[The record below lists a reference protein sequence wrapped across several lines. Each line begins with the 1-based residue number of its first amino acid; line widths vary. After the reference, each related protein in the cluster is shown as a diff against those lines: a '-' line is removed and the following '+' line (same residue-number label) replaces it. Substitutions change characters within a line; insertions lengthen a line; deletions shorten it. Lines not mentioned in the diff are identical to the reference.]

1 MFNRIAVASLFAV
14 VTMGAAR
21 AEGAR
26 HSILS
31 AVPDVSGDTAQGCL
45 VLAKPVAA
53 EADRPVS
60 DYVAVK
66 PAVRASIEARGDKV
80 CVSGL
85 AYGAHYSLTLRAGL
99 AFADG
104 GRQEADE
111 TAALDVPDR
120 DPMVAVGGRGWSLPR
135 EGSTGVTVQTINV
148 ARVRVRV
155 LRVSERRLTA
165 GMVPDAARTAR
176 PDPAKQSFMLYE
188 LRNLVAI
195 EATEVWSGTMQANP
209 GRNQTVETAFPLAGI
224 VDPAKPGAFIV
235 LAEDAASPPVA
246 LAQPESGR
254 WEPEEGRTAIAG
266 HWVLSTDL
274 GLSTMWGLDGLRVG
288 VRSLGSAAAMSGVR
302 VQLLSVA

>member
-1 MFNRIAVASLFAV
+1 MFNRLAVAGIVAV
-14 VTMGAAR
+14 VTMGVAR
-21 AEGAR
+21 AEAQ

-31 AVPDVSGDTAQGCL
+31 VVPDVAGGTARGCL

-53 EADRPVS
+53 AEAGRLS

-66 PAVRASIEARGDKV
+66 PAVRASVEAHGDRV

-111 TAALDVPDR
+111 TARLDVPDR
-120 DPMVAVGGRGWSLPR
+120 DPTVAVGGRGWILPR
-135 EGSTGVTVQTINV
+135 QGSTGITVQTVNV
-148 ARVRVRV
+148 ARVRIRV

-165 GMVPDAARTAR
+165 GMTPDADRMTR

-188 LRNLVAI
+188 LRNLVAG
-195 EATEVWSGTMQANP
+195 EATEVWSGTMQSNP

-235 LAEDAASPPVA
+235 LAEDATSPPVA
-246 LAQPESGR
+246 LARPDGR
-254 WEPEEGRTAIAG
+254 WDPAEYRTATAG

-274 GLSTMWGLDGLRVG
+274 GLSTMWGL
-288 VRSLGSAAAMSGVR
+288 GSG
-302 VQLLSVA
+302 SV